1 MKTMTNITARDVYE
15 TEIINMPDKEFKIM
29 IINIL
34 TGHKKIMKDV
44 SETLNREMKMN
55 QSEMKNSISEIKN
68 ILDEINGKLEEAE
81 EWTSDLEDRV
91 MRSNQDEQE
100 REKSL
105 QK

>member
-1 MKTMTNITARDVYE
+1 MTNITARDLYE

-29 IINIL
+29 IIKIH
-34 TGHKKIMKDV
+34 TGHKKIVEDI

-68 ILDEINGKLEEAE
+68 ILDEVNGKLEEAE

-91 MRSNQDEQE
+91 IRSNQPEQE
-100 REKSL
+100 RQKSF